1 MDSLAHSHKYHRP
14 CLSNPY
20 YNAQVSKRKH
30 FFLENRK
37 KFPLGV
43 YKSKMMRYD

>member
-1 MDSLAHSHKYHRP
+1 MSPSLSD
-14 CLSNPY
+14 CLY